1 MLCGIEWYEKF
12 IEGQINNSWCTVR
25 LQQPIS
31 LQLVKK
37 LPEFYGTRGFI
48 TAFTKARHIPWP
60 KPYHSMSDP
69 NSRRSFNI
77 ILQLNLGFPSGLF
90 TSGFSH
96 QKPVWNSPVYHTC
109 HMTRPS
115 HSSWF
120 YHSNNNNN
128 NNNNNNFSSLRSL
141 LHSPVTSCM
150 LGPNTFPSILL
161 LTLNIPRGGPLRI
174 PEGDFL
180 WSCRNYIN

>member
-90 TSGFSH
+90 TSGYPTKNLYEILLSTIRATWPAHLILLDF
-96 QKPVWNSPVYHTC
+96 T
-109 HMTRPS
+109 TRTIFGKEYRS
-115 HSSWF
+115 L
-120 YHSNNNNN
+120 N
-128 NNNNNNFSSLRSL
+128 SSLCNF
-141 LHSPVTSCM
+141 LHSPITSSL
-150 LGPNTFPSILL
+150 LGPNQ
-161 LTLNIPRGGPLRI
+161 
-174 PEGDFL
+174 
-180 WSCRNYIN
+180 RNE